1 MATSLDATL
10 TQIEADIPNVKAK
23 MDKLASDLAAAQAMI
38 STSMTPDQVT
48 EVQNRLTAIETA
60 LKGL

>member
-10 TQIEADIPNVKAK
+10 TQIEADIPNGKAK